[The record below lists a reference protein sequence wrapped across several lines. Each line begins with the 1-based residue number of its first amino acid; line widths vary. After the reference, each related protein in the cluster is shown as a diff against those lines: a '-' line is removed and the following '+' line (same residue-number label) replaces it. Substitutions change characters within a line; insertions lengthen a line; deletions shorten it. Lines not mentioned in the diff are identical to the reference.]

1 MENPYSPDTITV
13 TPAEQAHVDKLNDYL
28 AGAGQG
34 RPLASTGRTAGSR
47 LIVSVTGGG
56 AETVVGTLR
65 PAGFDTHRD
74 PIMRTGTLMPDDT
87 LMLAGKDIGHGFG
100 LSILVHD
107 PVVATPEWKEPG
119 AGLRRP
125 VVALLDTAIGQHP
138 WLVPPAATE
147 ADPFLLG
154 TTVPGLPAWSPPI
167 ATPPAA
173 DAVLRGHATFI
184 AGLIRMTSPSAR
196 ILPLRV
202 MADDGTA
209 QESTVIDALTWL
221 AGYLDAG
228 LPVDVVCMAFGR
240 EPGQTDDL
248 EEFEAAVRGLAG
260 RGVQLVASAGNS
272 HTHEKVYPAAFD
284 QVTAV
289 GAGSGGQHATFSNHG
304 DWVDCYRDGVGVVG
318 PVPPG
323 RWGRWSGTSFAAA
336 ALVGDLAR
344 PRKAPHG

>member
-1 MENPYSPDTITV
+1 MDNPYSPDTITV
-13 TPAEQAHVDKLNDYL
+13 TPAEPAQVDKLNDFL
-28 AGAGQG
+28 AEAGQG
-34 RPLASTGRTAGSR
+34 RPLASADRTAGSR
-47 LIVSVTGGG
+47 LVVSVAGG
-56 AETVVGTLR
+56 AAEKVVDTLR
-65 PAGFDTHRD
+65 PAGFDTNRD
-74 PIMRTGTLMPDDT
+74 PLMRTGT

-100 LSILVHD
+100 LSILVHN

-119 AGLRRP
+119 DGLRRP
-125 VVALLDTAIGQHP
+125 VVALLDTAVGNHT

-147 ADPFLLG
+147 ADPFLLA
-154 TTVPGLPAWSPPI
+154 TAVPGLRAWSPQI
-167 ATPPAA
+167 ATPMAA

-184 AGLIRMTSPSAR
+184 AGLIRMTAPSAR

-221 AGYLDAG
+221 AGYVDSG
-228 LPVDVVCMAFGR
+228 RPVDVVCMAFGR
-240 EPGQTDDL
+240 RPGQTSDL
-248 EEFEAAVRGLAG
+248 QEFEAAVRALAE

-284 QVTAV
+284 KVTAV

-304 DWVDCYRDGVGVVG
+304 DWVDCYRDGVGVLG

-323 RWGRWSGTSFAAA
+323 QWGRWSGTSFAAA

-344 PRKAPHG
+344 PRAVPHG